1 VRQLVPLI
9 CYNIGMGKR
18 NIARIKTKPR
28 SKIDVPDIE
37 YLAMPD
43 WMVDKEGT
51 GTHTSIYED
60 SLDGTTWYDER
71 IETARG

>member
-1 VRQLVPLI
+1 
-9 CYNIGMGKR
+9 MGKR

-51 GTHTSIYED
+51 GTPTSIYED